1 MAVQMEHRY
10 HEHQG
15 FFEEEK
21 DAIRK
26 DSNQCPTNA
35 GLDLRKLERILHDT
49 ADRDIHLRLE
59 SESEIAS
66 LPLVAKRSIK
76 DFDLCFLADFKPSHR
91 CAARR
96 RESRS
101 LRASSQERL
110 EP

>member
-1 MAVQMEHRY
+1 MEHRY

-15 FFEEEK
+15 FLEEEE

-26 DSNQCPTNA
+26 DSNQRPSNA
-35 GLDLRKLERILHDT
+35 GLDLRKLERALQGT
-49 ADRDIHLRLE
+49 ADRDIHFRLE

-76 DFDLCFLADFKPSHR
+76 DFDLRFLADFEPSHR

-101 LRASSQERL
+101 RRASSHERL

>member
-1 MAVQMEHRY
+1 MKHRY

-15 FFEEEK
+15 FFEYEE
-21 DAIRK
+21 DAVRK
-26 DSNQCPTNA
+26 DSNQCATNA
-35 GLDLRKLERILHDT
+35 GLDLRKLERILYGT
-49 ADRDIHLRLE
+49 ADRGIHFRLE

-66 LPLVAKRSIK
+66 LPLVAKRILK
-76 DFDLCFLADFKPSHR
+76 DFNLRFLADFKPSHR

-101 LRASSQERL
+101 RRASSHERL